1 MNKQELMKVQTCV
14 LRVNIHC
21 DGCKQKVKKTL
32 PKVDGVYSV
41 KIDSDQG
48 KVTVSGNADP
58 ATLVKKLTKSGKH
71 AELWGGGGQ
80 KGLPNNFQNQFNN
93 EFMNMMQMG
102 GKDSDK
108 SQKGGLPP
116 QFKGFKDLKG
126 PLKDQKSV
134 KFNLEDEHGEDD
146 DEDDYSDDE
155 DYSDEDYTDDEGYSD
170 EDDGEDEFDPKHPP
184 PKMMPFMNAKG
195 QGQPVNEKMKGGGG
209 GGSGNTVDMK
219 AMMMMLNEKKG
230 GEAGKGKKDKNKDSE
245 DEEEDFDFEMPIKMG
260 DGKNKEG
267 KGKKSGGVMKSIGDL
282 FGGQKKKSKGG
293 SGESDKNKND
303 HHQHHGGNEGKTKIG
318 SRGGGDN
325 NGKMGKDHGIN
336 NGHGKGDSNKIDG
349 GFRNINVNHG
359 GMGHKMGGG
368 YNLGQAG
375 NFQVVQGHPAQGG
388 MNPGYYPGMGMGA
401 GNPNNHQ
408 QQQYMAM
415 MLNQQQQQRAAMHGG
430 EMYHSMM
437 YGRPH
442 PAVNYGNGSVP
453 PMPPPSHANPHSHM
467 FSDENTDSCSIM

>member
-32 PKVDGVYSV
+32 QKVDGVYSV

-80 KGLPNNFQNQFNN
+80 KGLPKNFQNQFNN

-102 GKDSDK
+102 GKDSNK

-126 PLKDQKSV
+126 PSKDQKSV
-134 KFNLEDEHGEDD
+134 KFNLEDEHGED
-146 DEDDYSDDE
+146 DDYSDDE

-184 PKMMPFMNAKG
+184 PKMMPFMNGKG
-195 QGQPVNEKMKGGGG
+195 QGQPVNEKMKGGG

-245 DEEEDFDFEMPIKMG
+245 DEEDFDFEMQIKMG

-267 KGKKSGGVMKSIGDL
+267 KGKKSSGVMKSIGDL

-303 HHQHHGGNEGKTKIG
+303 HHQHHVGNEGKTKIG

-336 NGHGKGDSNKIDG
+336 NGQGKGDSNKIDG

-359 GMGHKMGGG
+359 GKGHKMGGG

-388 MNPGYYPGMGMGA
+388 MNLGYYPGMGMGA

-415 MLNQQQQQRAAMHGG
+415 MLNQQQQQQAAMHGG
-430 EMYHSMM
+430 EMYHSRM